1 MAEDRK
7 PPYKWKMQWD
17 ATRQGVWIGFG
28 VDLNPACGQSEYIGV
43 TGIPQAVDCLKSS
56 AATSWNGQPA
66 DEQVGRLIMHQRA
79 RSSCRCAP

>member
-7 PPYKWKMQWD
+7 PPYKCKMHWD

-43 TGIPQAVDCLKSS
+43 TGIPQAVDCRKCRHIMERS
-56 AATSWNGQPA
+56 ASG
-66 DEQVGRLIMHQRA
+66 
-79 RSSCRCAP
+79 